1 MEKITI
7 IIPIY
12 NCEKTINRCIDS
24 ILQQTYK
31 NFELILVND
40 GSTDGTSRILCSYKD
55 NRIKL
60 INQENKGTGSAR
72 NTGIKYATGDF
83 ICFVD
88 GDDYV
93 EPNFLCE
100 GYELIKK
107 YNAQIVACTYKR
119 KKSLRKICI
128 LDKIYGMKYLISL
141 PEKIPMSVVGKVFKS
156 NVIKDLSFDVN
167 NKFEDIEFATIAF
180 LRSEKMVFLKKKLY
194 CVTKTLDSRSK
205 FYNSDDK
212 LKACLKGLNLV
223 REKCPSLLNDY
234 MTYTLLN
241 GIAIVNMMIIHDNY
255 NVKLLENIKETVS
268 NNIKCVKHSKY
279 GIIKKLQIYVF
290 DKMFPL
296 YKIIYKIIKKNRR
309 LM

>member
-12 NCEKTINRCIDS
+12 NCEKTISRCIDS
-24 ILQQTYK
+24 ILRQTYK

-107 YNAQIVACTYKR
+107 YNAQIVACIYKR

-141 PEKIPMSVVGKVFKS
+141 PEVKS
-156 NVIKDLSFDVN
+156 IL
-167 NKFEDIEFATIAF
+167 
-180 LRSEKMVFLKKKLY
+180 
-194 CVTKTLDSRSK
+194 
-205 FYNSDDK
+205 
-212 LKACLKGLNLV
+212 
-223 REKCPSLLNDY
+223 
-234 MTYTLLN
+234 
-241 GIAIVNMMIIHDNY
+241 
-255 NVKLLENIKETVS
+255 
-268 NNIKCVKHSKY
+268 
-279 GIIKKLQIYVF
+279 
-290 DKMFPL
+290 
-296 YKIIYKIIKKNRR
+296 
-309 LM
+309 